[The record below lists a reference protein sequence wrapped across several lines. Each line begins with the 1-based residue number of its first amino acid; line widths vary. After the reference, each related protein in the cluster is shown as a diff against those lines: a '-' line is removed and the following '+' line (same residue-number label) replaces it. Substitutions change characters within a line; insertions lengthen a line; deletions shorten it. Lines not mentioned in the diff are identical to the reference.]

1 MQVPFARRLG
11 ESAISACCPAIVL
24 LAVLSMLSHGG
35 CSREGEI
42 ITVKAGVSHG
52 PSHSFTRALEYFAE
66 ELEKES
72 NGRFRVRVYSAAQL
86 GGEKEMQEML
96 AVGSLEI
103 SVTGVLNTYEPLFS
117 VFELPY
123 LYRDRDHVLKVN
135 QGPIVKEVAASLIPN
150 GLRLLGFYENGFRNI
165 TNSLRPLQEPADVA
179 GLMIRTPENPAQI
192 ETFRALKA
200 IPTPLSYSEL
210 YTALV
215 QGVVDGQENPLQN
228 IWSGRLYEA
237 QKHVAMTHHIYNSAY
252 VLAGER
258 FWKTLTAEDQSLFE
272 SCLNRSS
279 RWQLALMEE
288 LDAELEA
295 KLKEK
300 GLAFTYPDRP
310 AFEEATMP
318 AYEALYRRLG
328 PKAKEIVEK
337 VKSAD

>member
-1 MQVPFARRLG
+1 VENLHDRWAAALG
-11 ESAISACCPAIVL
+11 RG
-24 LAVLSMLSHGG
+24 LAVALLVALAALFLGG
-35 CSREGEI
+35 CARGPSEV

-52 PSHSFTRALEYFAE
+52 PSHSFTRALDYFGQ
-66 ELEKES
+66 ELERES
-72 NGRFRVRVYSAAQL
+72 EGRIKVRVYSGSQL

-96 AVGSLEI
+96 AVGSLEL

-123 LYRDRDHVLKVN
+123 LYRDREHVLKVN
-135 QGPIVKEVAASLIPN
+135 QGPILREVAASLVPN

-165 TNSLRPLQEPADVA
+165 TNSVRPLREPSDLA

-215 QGVVDGQENPLQN
+215 QKVVDGQENPLQN

-252 VLAGER
+252 VLVSER
-258 FWKTLTAEDQSLFE
+258 FWKRLSAEEKSLFE
-272 SCLNRSS
+272 SCLGRSS
-279 RWQLALMEE
+279 RWQLDLMEE
-288 LDAELEA
+288 LDAELEG
-295 KLKEK
+295 KLKEQ
-300 GLAFTYPDRP
+300 GLAFTYPDRQE
-310 AFEEATMP
+310 FEEATKP

-328 PKAKEIVEK
+328 PKAREIVEK
-337 VKSAD
+337 VKRLD

>member
-1 MQVPFARRLG
+1 VIGVWAMRNTCLP
-11 ESAISACCPAIVL
+11 
-24 LAVLSMLSHGG
+24 AVLVILAALLPGG
-35 CSREGEI
+35 CGKGPDEVI
-42 ITVKAGVSHG
+42 VVKAGVSHG
-52 PSHSFTRALEYFAE
+52 PSHSFTRALEYFGE

-72 NGRFRVRVYSAAQL
+72 QGRFRIRVYSASQL

-96 AVGSLEI
+96 AVGSLEV

-123 LYRDRDHVLKVN
+123 LYRDREHVLEVN
-135 QGPIVKEVAASLIPN
+135 QGPILKEVASSLIPH
-150 GLRLLGFYENGFRNI
+150 GLRLLGFYENGFRNL
-165 TNSLRPLQEPADVA
+165 TNSVRPVHHPSDVA

-252 VLAGER
+252 VLASER
-258 FWKTLTAEDQSLFE
+258 FWKRLTADEQALFE
-272 SCLNRSS
+272 SCLKRSS
-279 RWQLALMEE
+279 RWQLELMEE
-288 LDAELEA
+288 LDAELEE
-295 KLKEK
+295 KLREQ
-300 GLAFTYPDRP
+300 GLAFTYPDRR
-310 AFEEATMP
+310 AFEEATKP

-328 PKAKEIVEK
+328 PKAKTIVEK
-337 VKSAD
+337 VKGVE